1 MPPRLEIELAETK
14 RFQTDCALHG
24 LEGDRFEAAL
34 DILRSDPVVGTQ
46 RPEAPAL
53 WDWTFRGL
61 RITYGLSEELDRIV
75 LLRAVPVEAP
85 RSRAIGAILRL
96 IRVINDV
103 KRLFGY

>member
-14 RFQTDCALHG
+14 RFQLDCGLYG
-24 LEGDRFEAAL
+24 LEGELLETAL
-34 DILRSDPVVGTQ
+34 GILRSDPIIGMQ
-46 RPEAPAL
+46 RAESPIL

-61 RITYGLSEELDRIV
+61 RITYGLSEGLDRIV

-85 RSRAIGAILRL
+85 KSGAIAAILRL